1 MKIGSVSWGWTP
13 TPEDMPEGD
22 SLLRIADNVK
32 ELGFDIIDYLSDYD
46 SLDKFFCPND
56 GAKAKEIGD
65 YCKSIG
71 LEVGGLV
78 FQSNIWNQTDAKVK
92 QTQLDYFKKCA
103 NTAKLMGA
111 SAISCIIPGPLGA
124 KHNHTPAP
132 SDKIALNLPA
142 DYNWDKDFNNYC
154 VQMAQACDIAAE
166 YGLKIALE
174 CFPGSLCST
183 PHAMLKFLELVNRKN
198 IGIQLDTAHLMN
210 QRIDIETAI
219 FMLGGERIFNVHAK
233 DSDGMTRGNLA
244 CGTGLI
250 DYTAVIN
257 ALRNVGYKGNISIE
271 VEFTAN
277 PKRYTRQAFEHLSE
291 CLAGTY

>member
-13 TPEDMPEGD
+13 IPEDMPEGD

-32 ELGFDIIDYLSDYD
+32 EIGFDIVDYLSDFE
-46 SLDKFFCPND
+46 SLDKFFTED
-56 GAKAKEIGD
+56 KAKEVGD
-65 YCKSIG
+65 YCRSIG

-78 FQSNIWNQTDAKVK
+78 FQSNLWNQVDEETK
-92 QTQLDYFKKCA
+92 QKQLDYFRKCA
-103 NTAKLMGA
+103 KTAKAMGA
-111 SAISCIIPGPLGA
+111 WAISCIIPGPYGA
-124 KHNHTPAP
+124 KPNHMPAP
-132 SDKIALNLPA
+132 SDKKAINLPA
-142 DYNWDKDFNNYC
+142 DYSWDKDFGNYIA
-154 VQMAQACDIAAE
+154 QMTKACDIAAE

-183 PHAMLKFLELVNRKN
+183 PHAMLEVLKSVNRSN
-198 IGIQLDTAHLMN
+198 LGIQLDTAHLMN

-219 FMLGGERIFNVHAK
+219 FMLGGDKIFNVHAK

-250 DYTAVIN
+250 DYTAVIR

-277 PKRYTRQAFEHLSE
+277 PKRYMKQAFEHLTE
-291 CLAGTY
+291 CMAGTY